1 MNNMNEVLIIN
12 NNSDIINLIEIDN
25 VLLNEDILDLSY
37 KKEE

>member
-12 NNSDIINLIEIDN
+12 NNSEIMNFIEINN

-37 KKEE
+37 KAEG